1 MGIQD
6 VLPALGLRIAV
17 TAPSGELVLAGIT
30 DDLLAELAEVAKAGV
45 HDPERMP
52 FTFPWTDTA
61 PERFA
66 LQFAQYHWGTRASWS
81 PEKWHLNPAVLQDG
95 RPIGVQGFSTSD
107 YLVTRVGET
116 GSWLGQVHQGR
127 GVGTIMRRAICAF
140 LFDHLD
146 AVRITSGY
154 FSDNPGSGAVSR
166 KVGYRENGTERR
178 QRRPGELATLTL
190 LTLDPDDFDRGGVE
204 IEVEGLAAFR
214 ASVGLD

>member
-17 TAPSGELVLAGIT
+17 TSPSGELVLAGIT

-81 PEKWHLNPAVLQDG
+81 PEKWDLNLAVLQDG

-204 IEVEGLAAFR
+204 IEVEGLAPFR
-214 ASVGLD
+214 RSVGLE